1 VTSIR
6 VTRSFIAAD
15 SLAELIDEEYDLGAR
30 VSCKLFSKLLRNQDN
45 DHYLVQAGD
54 KQYVARIYQL
64 GRHLERAE
72 SDYLY
77 ELDWLRFLRGQ
88 GLPVSYP
95 IQRRD
100 GGLLGRL
107 DAPEGPRYYALF
119 SLAVGRPMQRDN
131 QEQLFSL
138 GVNMARI
145 HKASNSFKTEQH
157 RQPMDLAFLV
167 DRPVERLTRF
177 WEHSRVQD
185 LDIILLSAQEAKE
198 ELLALLRDEDQAE
211 DSWGPIGGDFHHA
224 SVYFADDNHPTFF
237 NFDLCGPGWRAYDIA
252 AFLQNANLF
261 ERGEEYAEA
270 FFAGYYSERPL
281 SRGEHAA
288 ISPFLTIRRIWLTSI
303 FSQEDGLVGHTFIAP
318 A

>member
-1 VTSIR
+1 MTSIR

-15 SLAELIDEEYDLGAR
+15 SLAELINEEYDLGAH

-54 KQYVARIYQL
+54 QKYVARIYQL
-64 GRHLERAE
+64 GRHLERFE

-77 ELDWLRFLRGQ
+77 ELDWLRFLHSQ

-95 IQRRD
+95 IPRSD
-100 GGLLGRL
+100 GSFLGRL
-107 DAPEGPRYYALF
+107 AAPEGPRYYALF

-131 QEQLFSL
+131 QEQLFSF

-145 HKASNSFKTEQH
+145 HKASNSFKTDQH

-177 WEHSRVQD
+177 WEQSRVHD
-185 LDIILLSAQEAKE
+185 LDIILLSAQEAKQ
-198 ELLALLRDEDQAE
+198 ELSALLRDEGQSA
-211 DSWGPIGGDFHHA
+211 DSWGVIGGDFHHA
-224 SVYFADDNHPTFF
+224 SVYFADDDHPTFF

-252 AFLQNANLF
+252 AFLQNVNLF
-261 ERGEEYAEA
+261 GQGEEYAEA

-281 SRGEHAA
+281 SSSEHAA